1 MTRSFTKC
9 PQLVIRTDADS
20 RKTVTIR
27 NVQHIPRLHITGKL
41 SAGPVVIDGD
51 QARHLSKV
59 MRAHEG
65 DEVHLFNGD
74 GREWRGEVASIER
87 LRVIVDVAEIMRQA
101 AAPPIVVETWCG
113 LVRPQRYDLMI
124 EKATEAGADIIRPF
138 LSERTLGTR
147 EASKARMER
156 WERLA
161 VEASEQCGRL
171 QVPVIEHPVSFER
184 LIETYHGALV
194 LADRMGDQWT
204 TVAGLLPREGHIAV
218 AIGPEGGF
226 TDEESQAARRHGAL
240 RVSLGP
246 HTFRTETAAIVATA
260 MLRGL

>member
-1 MTRSFTKC
+1 M
-9 PQLVIRTDADS
+9 
-20 RKTVTIR
+20 VTIPS
-27 NVQHIPRLHITGKL
+27 VQHIPRLHITGKL
-41 SAGPVVIDGD
+41 SAGPVVVDGE

-59 MRAHEG
+59 MRVHEG

-87 LRVIVDVAEIMRQA
+87 LRVIVDVGEIMRQSA
-101 AAPPIVVETWCG
+101 AAPIVVETWCG

-124 EKATEAGADIIRPF
+124 EKATEAGTDIIRPF
-138 LSERTLGTR
+138 LSARTMGTR

-161 VEASEQCGRL
+161 VEASEQSGRL
-171 QVPVIEHPVSFER
+171 QVPVIEHPVSFDR
-184 LIETYHGALV
+184 LLDTYHGALV
-194 LADRMGDQWT
+194 LADG
-204 TVAGLLPREGHIAV
+204 AGERWDAVTALLPREGHIAV

-226 TDEESQAARRHGAL
+226 TDEEMHAARRHGAL
-240 RVSLGP
+240 RLSLGP

-260 MLRGL
+260 MMRSIG